1 MQSKSYLPDL
11 GTNGSA
17 AGSKSATAIGVGA
30 RAAASRELHDFLADI
45 EDLIKEASSL
55 TGDELTRARAQLNE
69 RVGAVK
75 ESIQDMGG
83 SLVERARKTVSATND
98 YAHEDPWKA
107 IGAGAAIGMLLGFLL
122 ARRG

>member
-1 MQSKSYLPDL
+1 MQSNSYLPDL
-11 GTNGSA
+11 GANGSA
-17 AGSKSATAIGVGA
+17 AGSKSSTATGNSAKAV
-30 RAAASRELHDFLADI
+30 ASRELHNFLADI
-45 EDLIKEASSL
+45 EDLVKEASSL

-75 ESIQDMGG
+75 ESLQDMGG
-83 SLVERARKTVSATND
+83 SLAERARKSVSATND
-98 YAHEDPWKA
+98 YAHEEPWKA